1 MNHLAVTSILTVVAH
16 IIWFAS
22 MTERKYPI
30 KKTVL
35 LYGLYAIFFTV
46 WAILAYSLLG
56 KDSPYVIPFSFV
68 GTILPA
74 ILLFL
79 YTSSDSFSKK
89 IFLIVTYANLFCIII
104 CLSIL
109 ICDGLFPDLSI
120 VKQMYIRSLVRILLN
135 VPAVLLYLWFARP
148 YMRTVPGDRKRTWY
162 SISLVSFLFLT
173 VFATLINFLMRDGH
187 TVEQMILFITTMMIY
202 CAVLWIVFGTI
213 QHMNA
218 EVKMELITQNVQY
231 LQGQLA
237 MAKEH
242 ASTAK
247 AMRHDFRH
255 HMQNIDL
262 LLKQQKPQ
270 EAIHY
275 IEEFIQSLDA
285 ASQIDFC
292 PHITANAILNNFYN
306 QAQKEGITISI
317 TADTPEHIT
326 IADMDFV
333 AILSNLL
340 ENAVLHGK
348 TYTKIWI
355 IVTHTPGRVE
365 IAVEDDGQG
374 IKESVLPVMFEGKIS
389 SDEEESDSKRN
400 MGIGLSV
407 CHSIVKAH
415 KGGMHAENRAEG
427 GARISFWLPMN
438 EEDTDGY

>member
-35 LYGLYAIFFTV
+35 LYGLYAIFFTI

-68 GTILPA
+68 GTIL
-74 ILLFL
+74 
-79 YTSSDSFSKK
+79 
-89 IFLIVTYANLFCIII
+89 

-109 ICDGLFPDLSI
+109 ICDGLFPNLSI

-135 VPAVLLYLWFARP
+135 IPAILLYLWFARP

-187 TVEQMILFITTMMIY
+187 TVEQMSLFITTMMIY

-285 ASQIDFC
+285 ASPIDFC

-306 QAQKEGITISI
+306 QAQKEGIPISI

-340 ENAVLHGK
+340 ENAVNGC
-348 TYTKIWI
+348 IEC
-355 IVTHTPGRVE
+355 GSRDE
-365 IAVEDDGQG
+365 ITVN
-374 IKESVLPVMFEGKIS
+374 L
-389 SDEEESDSKRN
+389 R
-400 MGIGLSV
+400 
-407 CHSIVKAH
+407 
-415 KGGMHAENRAEG
+415 R
-427 GARISFWLPMN
+427 
-438 EEDTDGY
+438 

>member
-1 MNHLAVTSILTVVAH
+1 MIL
-16 IIWFAS
+16 
-22 MTERKYPI
+22 
-30 KKTVL
+30 
-35 LYGLYAIFFTV
+35 
-46 WAILAYSLLG
+46 
-56 KDSPYVIPFSFV
+56 
-68 GTILPA
+68 
-74 ILLFL
+74 
-79 YTSSDSFSKK
+79 
-89 IFLIVTYANLFCIII
+89 TYANLFCIII

-262 LLKQQKPQ
+262 LLL
-270 EAIHY
+270 AIPENSHNADMEY
-275 IEEFIQSLDA
+275 VLFSSDNFLIARYFVELRVLIRFTSSL
-285 ASQIDFC
+285 FC
-292 PHITANAILNNFYN
+292 RVF
-306 QAQKEGITISI
+306 KKSISI
-317 TADTPEHIT
+317 CCCC
-326 IADMDFV
+326 V
-333 AILSNLL
+333 
-340 ENAVLHGK
+340 
-348 TYTKIWI
+348 
-355 IVTHTPGRVE
+355 
-365 IAVEDDGQG
+365 
-374 IKESVLPVMFEGKIS
+374 
-389 SDEEESDSKRN
+389 
-400 MGIGLSV
+400 
-407 CHSIVKAH
+407 
-415 KGGMHAENRAEG
+415 
-427 GARISFWLPMN
+427 
-438 EEDTDGY
+438 

>member
-35 LYGLYAIFFTV
+35 LYGLYAVFFTL

-109 ICDGLFPDLSI
+109 ICDGLFPNLSI

-173 VFATLINFLMRDGH
+173 VFATLINFLMRDVH

-218 EVKMELITQNVQY
+218 EVK
-231 LQGQLA
+231 
-237 MAKEH
+237 
-242 ASTAK
+242 
-247 AMRHDFRH
+247 
-255 HMQNIDL
+255 
-262 LLKQQKPQ
+262 

-275 IEEFIQSLDA
+275 IEEFIQSLDV

-306 QAQKEGITISI
+306 QAQKEGIPISI

-340 ENAVLHGK
+340 ENAVNGCIECGSRDEITVNLRIKKGK
-348 TYTKIWI
+348 LVIVCSNPCKTDLMIENDI
-355 IVTHTPGRVE
+355 IKPKGTGIESILMAIDKYDGNIRYQM
-365 IAVEDDGQG
+365 EDG
-374 IKESVLPVMFEGKIS
+374 ILTACVIL
-389 SDEEESDSKRN
+389 N
-400 MGIGLSV
+400 
-407 CHSIVKAH
+407 C
-415 KGGMHAENRAEG
+415 
-427 GARISFWLPMN
+427 
-438 EEDTDGY
+438 

>member
-22 MTERKYPI
+22 MTERKYQI

-35 LYGLYAIFFTV
+35 LYGLYAIFFTL

-109 ICDGLFPDLSI
+109 ICDGLFPNLSI

-213 QHMNA
+213 QHMNV

-285 ASQIDFC
+285 TSQIDFC

-306 QAQKEGITISI
+306 QAQKEGIPISI

-326 IADMDFV
+326 IADMDLV

-340 ENAVLHGK
+340 ENAVNGCIECGSRDEITVNLRMKKEKLVIVCSNPCK
-348 TYTKIWI
+348 TDLVIENDI
-355 IVTHTPGRVE
+355 IKPKGTGIESILMAIDKYDGNIRYQM
-365 IAVEDDGQG
+365 EDG
-374 IKESVLPVMFEGKIS
+374 ILTACVIL
-389 SDEEESDSKRN
+389 N
-400 MGIGLSV
+400 
-407 CHSIVKAH
+407 C
-415 KGGMHAENRAEG
+415 
-427 GARISFWLPMN
+427 
-438 EEDTDGY
+438 